1 MVIDRLAKRLRDDTE
16 SAKLD
21 AAMKTKTNKVSSAI
35 IDVCL
40 PAGQVRARCRD
51 TDRFRPLAY

>member
-40 PAGQVRARCRD
+40 PAGQVRPDAE
-51 TDRFRPLAY
+51 THISFPALAY